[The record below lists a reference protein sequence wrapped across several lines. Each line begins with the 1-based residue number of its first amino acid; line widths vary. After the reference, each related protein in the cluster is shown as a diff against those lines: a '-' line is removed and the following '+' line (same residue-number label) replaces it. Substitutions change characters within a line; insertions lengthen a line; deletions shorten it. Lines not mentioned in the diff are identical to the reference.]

1 MFFFK
6 QKTAYEMSISDWSSD
21 VCSSD
26 RYLNRQLEDYA
37 TGRRRH
43 PEMELIA
50 KRLSPD
56 HRQAVS
62 AHYASLS
69 YAPQGTTTR
78 TPAPRL
84 YVDGDA
90 ERGLVACAACH
101 GFAGEGIGP
110 ANPPLGGQP
119 AAYLAAQLEAWRRS
133 ERRNDPGNVMLR
145 IRRRLHPREVAALAA
160 YAASLPGG
168 CPRQES
174 RAAHPQAHQLERAH
188 V

>member
-78 TPAPRL
+78 TPSPRR
-84 YVDGDA
+84 YVDAAA
-90 ERGLVACAACH
+90 ERGIVACEACSR
-101 GFAGEGIGP
+101 FAGEGLVQDIT
-110 ANPPLGGQP
+110 PLGGQT
-119 AAYLAAQLEAWRRS
+119 AACLAGQWGAWRVGGG
-133 ERRNDPGNVMLR
+133 RNAP
-145 IRRRLHPREVAALAA
+145 AK
-160 YAASLPGG
+160 
-168 CPRQES
+168 
-174 RAAHPQAHQLERAH
+174 
-188 V
+188 

>member
-1 MFFFK
+1 
-6 QKTAYEMSISDWSSD
+6 
-21 VCSSD
+21 
-26 RYLNRQLEDYA
+26 
-37 TGRRRH
+37 
-43 PEMELIA
+43 MELIA

-101 GFAGEGIGP
+101 GFAGEGIGH

-119 AAYLAAQLEAWRRS
+119 AAYLAEQLGAGRRS
-133 ERRNDPGNVMLR
+133 ERRKDPGTVILS
-145 IRRRLHPREVAALAA
+145 IRRRQRSAEE
-160 YAASLPGG
+160 GG
-168 CPRQES
+168 GKEG
-174 RAAHPQAHQLERAH
+174 
-188 V
+188 VD

>member
-1 MFFFK
+1 MR
-6 QKTAYEMSISDWSSD
+6 ISDWSSD

-26 RYLNRQLEDYA
+26 L
-37 TGRRRH
+37 
-43 PEMELIA
+43 
-50 KRLSPD
+50 
-56 HRQAVS
+56 
-62 AHYASLS
+62 
-69 YAPQGTTTR
+69 
-78 TPAPRL
+78 RL

-119 AAYLAAQLEAWRRS
+119 AAYLAEQLEAWRRS

-145 IRRRLHPREVAALAA
+145 ISRRLNPREVAALAA

-168 CPRQES
+168 LPRQES
-174 RAAHPQAHQLERAH
+174 RAASPEAHRADSRRSEEH
-188 V
+188 TSELQSLMPISYAV

>member
-1 MFFFK
+1 
-6 QKTAYEMSISDWSSD
+6 
-21 VCSSD
+21 
-26 RYLNRQLEDYA
+26 
-37 TGRRRH
+37 
-43 PEMELIA
+43 MELIA

-56 HRQAVS
+56 HRQSVS

-119 AAYLAAQLEAWRRS
+119 AAYLAEQLAAWRRS
-133 ERRNDPGNVMLR
+133 ERRNDPGTGLLLISRHPNPLR
-145 IRRRLHPREVAALAA
+145 ASDLPALDASPPR
-160 YAASLPGG
+160 
-168 CPRQES
+168 
-174 RAAHPQAHQLERAH
+174 
-188 V
+188 